1 MLASYQEQLI
11 FLCNNSSCHGIIVW
25 CSLTLTNSFRMK
37 ITQDTQTYLECK
49 KSALVGYIVA
59 GLLMIGGVV
68 AVILMLMKS
77 ASNWWLGL
85 IALAIGIAIL
95 LLNKSITLIADGNLR
110 QIRIAKKSL
119 LGASDNSYS
128 FNDIKEVMIEED
140 RDYERD
146 SDGDRKERITYVLIF
161 NFNNGYQEAINLS
174 SGSSNFSAGGLN
186 MSRFSQNNAV
196 MRIGQRMAEVIGVP
210 FNHKRLGDM
219 DIGDVVSSVG
229 EVIKQ
234 VKQAKQD
241 NQNPPQ
247 A

>member
-1 MLASYQEQLI
+1 
-11 FLCNNSSCHGIIVW
+11 
-25 CSLTLTNSFRMK
+25 MK
-37 ITQDTQTYLECK
+37 IAQDTQTYLECK
-49 KSALVGYIVA
+49 KSALVGYIVS
-59 GLLMIGGVV
+59 GLLMVGGVV
-68 AVILMLMKS
+68 AVILMLMQS
-77 ASNWWLGL
+77 ASQWWLGL
-85 IALAIGIAIL
+85 IALVIGIVIL
-95 LLNKSITLIADGNLR
+95 LLNKSITLIADGNIR

-128 FNDIKEVMIEED
+128 FNDIKDVMIEED
-140 RDYERD
+140 RDYDRD

-161 NFNNGYQEAINLS
+161 NFNNGYQEAINLTP
-174 SGSSNFSAGGLN
+174 GTSSNVSVGGLN

-210 FNHKRLGDM
+210 FNHKRRGDM

-234 VKQAKQD
+234 VKQTKQD

>member
-1 MLASYQEQLI
+1 
-11 FLCNNSSCHGIIVW
+11 
-25 CSLTLTNSFRMK
+25 MK

-49 KSALVGYIVA
+49 KSAIVGYIVS
-59 GLLMIGGVV
+59 GLLMVGGVV
-68 AVILMLMKS
+68 AVILMLLQS
-77 ASNWWLGL
+77 ASQWWLGL
-85 IALAIGIAIL
+85 IALVIGILIL
-95 LLNKSITLIADGNLR
+95 LFNKSISLIADANLR
-110 QIRIAKKSL
+110 QIRIVKKSL

-128 FNDIKEVMIEED
+128 FNDIKDVMIEED

-161 NFNNGYQEAINLS
+161 NFNNGYQEAINLARS
-174 SGSSNFSAGGLN
+174 SSSVGGLN

-196 MRIGQRMAEVIGVP
+196 MRIGQRMAEVIGIP
-210 FNHKRLGDM
+210 FNYKRRGDM

-229 EVIKQ
+229 EVIRQ

-241 NQNPPQ
+241 NQNPPH

>member
-1 MLASYQEQLI
+1 
-11 FLCNNSSCHGIIVW
+11 
-25 CSLTLTNSFRMK
+25 MK

-49 KSALVGYIVA
+49 KSALVGYIVS
-59 GLLMIGGVV
+59 GLLMVGGVI
-68 AVILMLMKS
+68 AVILMLIQS
-77 ASNWWLGL
+77 ASQWWLGL

-128 FNDIKEVMIEED
+128 FNDIKDVMIEED
-140 RDYERD
+140 RDYDRN
-146 SDGDRKERITYVLIF
+146 SDGDRKEKITYVLIF
-161 NFNNGYQEAINLS
+161 NFNNGYQEAINLTP
-174 SGSSNFSAGGLN
+174 GSSSNVSVGGLN
-186 MSRFSQNNAV
+186 MSRFSQNNTV
-196 MRIGQRMAEVIGVP
+196 MKIGQRMAEVIGVP
-210 FNHKRLGDM
+210 FNHKRRGDM
-219 DIGDVVSSVG
+219 NIAHVVSSVG

-234 VKQAKQD
+234 VKQEAKQG

>member
-1 MLASYQEQLI
+1 
-11 FLCNNSSCHGIIVW
+11 
-25 CSLTLTNSFRMK
+25 MK

-68 AVILMLMKS
+68 AVILMLIQS
-77 ASNWWLGL
+77 ASDWWLGL
-85 IALAIGIAIL
+85 IALVIGIVIL

-119 LGASDNSYS
+119 LGASDNAYS

-146 SDGDRKERITYVLIF
+146 SDGDRKMRITYVLIF
-161 NFNNGYQEAINLS
+161 NFNNGYQEAIKLS
-174 SGSSNFSAGGLN
+174 SGSSNFSVGGIN

-210 FNHKRLGDM
+210 FNHKRRGDM

-241 NQNPPQ
+241 HQNPPQ

>member
-1 MLASYQEQLI
+1 
-11 FLCNNSSCHGIIVW
+11 
-25 CSLTLTNSFRMK
+25 MK
-37 ITQDTQTYLECK
+37 ITQDNQTYLECK

-68 AVILMLMKS
+68 AVILMLIQS
-77 ASNWWLGL
+77 ASDWWLGL
-85 IALAIGIAIL
+85 IALAIGVAVL

-119 LGASDNSYS
+119 LGASDNAYS

-161 NFNNGYQEAINLS
+161 NFNNGYQEAIKLS
-174 SGSSNFSAGGLN
+174 SGSSNFSVGGIN
-186 MSRFSQNNAV
+186 MSRFSQNNAM

-210 FNHKRLGDM
+210 FNHKRRGDM

-241 NQNPPQ
+241 HQNPPQ

>member
-1 MLASYQEQLI
+1 
-11 FLCNNSSCHGIIVW
+11 
-25 CSLTLTNSFRMK
+25 MK

-49 KSALVGYIVA
+49 KSAIVGYIVS
-59 GLLMIGGVV
+59 GLLMVGGVV
-68 AVILMLMKS
+68 AVILMLLQS
-77 ASNWWLGL
+77 ASQWWLGL
-85 IALAIGIAIL
+85 IALVIGILIL
-95 LLNKSITLIADGNLR
+95 LFNKSISLIADVNIR
-110 QIRIAKKSL
+110 QIRIVKKSL

-128 FNDIKEVMIEED
+128 FNDIKDVMIEED

-161 NFNNGYQEAINLS
+161 NFNNGYQEAINLARS
-174 SGSSNFSAGGLN
+174 SSSVGGLN

-210 FNHKRLGDM
+210 FNHKRRGDM

-229 EVIKQ
+229 EVIRQ

-241 NQNPPQ
+241 NQNPPHS
-247 A
+247 

>member
-1 MLASYQEQLI
+1 
-11 FLCNNSSCHGIIVW
+11 
-25 CSLTLTNSFRMK
+25 MK

-59 GLLMIGGVV
+59 GLLIIGGVV
-68 AVILMLMKS
+68 AVIVMLIQS
-77 ASNWWLGL
+77 ASDWWFGL
-85 IALAIGIAIL
+85 IALAIGIVIL
-95 LLNKSITLIADGNLR
+95 LLNKSITLVADGNLR

-119 LGASDNSYS
+119 LGASDNAYS

-161 NFNNGYQEAINLS
+161 NFNNGYQEAIKLS
-174 SGSSNFSAGGLN
+174 SGSSNFSVGGIN
-186 MSRFSQNNAV
+186 MSRFSQNNAM

-210 FNHKRLGDM
+210 FNHKRRGDM

-241 NQNPPQ
+241 HQNPPQ

>member
-1 MLASYQEQLI
+1 
-11 FLCNNSSCHGIIVW
+11 
-25 CSLTLTNSFRMK
+25 MK

-49 KSALVGYIVA
+49 KSALVGYIVS
-59 GLLMIGGVV
+59 GLLLVGGV
-68 AVILMLMKS
+68 ATVIIMLMQS
-77 ASNWWLGL
+77 ASQWWLGL

-95 LLNKSITLIADGNLR
+95 LLNKSITLTADGNVR

-119 LGASDNSYS
+119 LGASDNAYS

-146 SDGDRKERITYVLIF
+146 SDGDRKEKITYVLIF
-161 NFNNGYQEAINLS
+161 NFNNGYQEAINLARS
-174 SGSSNFSAGGLN
+174 SSSVGGLN

-210 FNHKRLGDM
+210 FNHKRRGDM

-229 EVIKQ
+229 EVIRQ

-241 NQNPPQ
+241 NQNPPH

>member
-1 MLASYQEQLI
+1 
-11 FLCNNSSCHGIIVW
+11 
-25 CSLTLTNSFRMK
+25 MK

-68 AVILMLMKS
+68 AVILMLIQS
-77 ASNWWLGL
+77 ASDWWLGL
-85 IALAIGIAIL
+85 IALVIGVVIL

-119 LGASDNSYS
+119 LGASDNAYS

-146 SDGDRKERITYVLIF
+146 SDGDRKMRITYVLIF
-161 NFNNGYQEAINLS
+161 NFNNGYQEAINLKRS
-174 SGSSNFSAGGLN
+174 SSSVGGLN

-210 FNHKRLGDM
+210 FNHKRRGDM

-241 NQNPPQ
+241 NQSPPH

>member
-1 MLASYQEQLI
+1 
-11 FLCNNSSCHGIIVW
+11 
-25 CSLTLTNSFRMK
+25 MK

-68 AVILMLMKS
+68 AVILMLIQS
-77 ASNWWLGL
+77 ASDWWLGL
-85 IALAIGIAIL
+85 IALAIGVAVL

-110 QIRIAKKSL
+110 QIRIAIKSL

-146 SDGDRKERITYVLIF
+146 SDGDRKERVTYVLIF
-161 NFNNGYQEAINLS
+161 NFNNGYQEAIKLS
-174 SGSSNFSAGGLN
+174 SGSSNLSVGGIN
-186 MSRFSQNNAV
+186 MSRFSQNNAM

-210 FNHKRLGDM
+210 FNHKRRGDM

-241 NQNPPQ
+241 HQNPPQ

>member
-1 MLASYQEQLI
+1 
-11 FLCNNSSCHGIIVW
+11 
-25 CSLTLTNSFRMK
+25 MK

-68 AVILMLMKS
+68 AVILMLIQS
-77 ASNWWLGL
+77 ASDWWFGL
-85 IALAIGIAIL
+85 IALAIGIVIL

-119 LGASDNSYS
+119 LGASDNAYS

-161 NFNNGYQEAINLS
+161 NFNNGYQEAIKLS
-174 SGSSNFSAGGLN
+174 SGSSNFSVGGIN
-186 MSRFSQNNAV
+186 MSRFSQNNAM

-210 FNHKRLGDM
+210 FNHKRRGDM

-241 NQNPPQ
+241 HQNPPQ

>member
-1 MLASYQEQLI
+1 
-11 FLCNNSSCHGIIVW
+11 
-25 CSLTLTNSFRMK
+25 MK

-49 KSALVGYIVA
+49 KSALVGYIIS
-59 GLLMIGGVV
+59 GLLMVGGVAAMV
-68 AVILMLMKS
+68 LMLIQS
-77 ASNWWLGL
+77 SSQWWLGL
-85 IALAIGIAIL
+85 IAEAIGILIL
-95 LLNKSITLIADGNLR
+95 LLNKSITLIADGNIR

-140 RDYERD
+140 RNYERD
-146 SDGDRKERITYVLIF
+146 TDGDRKERITYVLIF
-161 NFNNGYQEAINLS
+161 NFNNGYQEAINLTG
-174 SGSSNFSAGGLN
+174 GSSSNVSVGGLN

-210 FNHKRLGDM
+210 FNHKRRGDM
-219 DIGDVVSSVG
+219 DLGDVVNSVG

-234 VKQAKQD
+234 VKQA
-241 NQNPPQ
+241 NQHNQSPPH

>member
-1 MLASYQEQLI
+1 
-11 FLCNNSSCHGIIVW
+11 
-25 CSLTLTNSFRMK
+25 MK

-95 LLNKSITLIADGNLR
+95 LLNKSITLIADGNVR

-161 NFNNGYQEAINLS
+161 NFNNGYQEAINFS

>member
-1 MLASYQEQLI
+1 
-11 FLCNNSSCHGIIVW
+11 
-25 CSLTLTNSFRMK
+25 MK

-68 AVILMLMKS
+68 AVILMLIQR
-77 ASNWWLGL
+77 ASDWWFGL
-85 IALAIGIAIL
+85 IALAIGIVIL

-110 QIRIAKKSL
+110 HIRIAKKSL
-119 LGASDNSYS
+119 LGVSDNAYS

-146 SDGDRKERITYVLIF
+146 SDGDRKMRITYVLIF
-161 NFNNGYQEAINLS
+161 NFNNGYQEAIKLS
-174 SGSSNFSAGGLN
+174 SGSSNFSVGGIN
-186 MSRFSQNNAV
+186 MSRFSQNNAM

-210 FNHKRLGDM
+210 FNHKRRGDM

>member
-1 MLASYQEQLI
+1 
-11 FLCNNSSCHGIIVW
+11 
-25 CSLTLTNSFRMK
+25 MK

-68 AVILMLMKS
+68 AVILMLIQS
-77 ASNWWLGL
+77 ASDWWLGL
-85 IALAIGIAIL
+85 IALIIGVVIL

-119 LGASDNSYS
+119 LGASDNAYS

-161 NFNNGYQEAINLS
+161 NFNNGYQEAIKLS
-174 SGSSNFSAGGLN
+174 SGSSNFSVGGIN
-186 MSRFSQNNAV
+186 MSRFSQNNAM

-210 FNHKRLGDM
+210 FNHKRRGDM

-241 NQNPPQ
+241 N
-247 A
+247 

>member
-1 MLASYQEQLI
+1 
-11 FLCNNSSCHGIIVW
+11 
-25 CSLTLTNSFRMK
+25 MK

-49 KSALVGYIVA
+49 KSALVGYIVS
-59 GLLMIGGVV
+59 GLLMLGGVA
-68 AVILMLMKS
+68 AVIIMLLQS
-77 ASNWWLGL
+77 ASQWWLGL
-85 IALAIGIAIL
+85 IALAIGVAIL
-95 LLNKSITLIADGNLR
+95 LLNKSITLTADGNVR

-119 LGASDNSYS
+119 LGASDNAYS

-161 NFNNGYQEAINLS
+161 NFNNGYQEAINLARS
-174 SGSSNFSAGGLN
+174 SSSVGGLN

-196 MRIGQRMAEVIGVP
+196 MRIGQRMAEVIGIP
-210 FNHKRLGDM
+210 FNHKRRGDM

-229 EVIKQ
+229 EVIRQ

-241 NQNPPQ
+241 NQNPPR

>member
-1 MLASYQEQLI
+1 
-11 FLCNNSSCHGIIVW
+11 
-25 CSLTLTNSFRMK
+25 MK

-59 GLLMIGGVV
+59 GLLIIGGVV
-68 AVILMLMKS
+68 AVILMLIQS
-77 ASNWWLGL
+77 ASDWWFGL
-85 IALAIGIAIL
+85 IALAIGIVIL

-110 QIRIAKKSL
+110 QIRIAIKSL

-146 SDGDRKERITYVLIF
+146 SDGDRKERVTYVLIF
-161 NFNNGYQEAINLS
+161 NFNNGYQEAIKLS
-174 SGSSNFSAGGLN
+174 SGSSNFSVGGIN
-186 MSRFSQNNAV
+186 MSRFSQNNAM

-210 FNHKRLGDM
+210 FNHKRRGDM

-241 NQNPPQ
+241 HQNPPQ

>member
-1 MLASYQEQLI
+1 
-11 FLCNNSSCHGIIVW
+11 
-25 CSLTLTNSFRMK
+25 MK

-49 KSALVGYIVA
+49 KSALVGYIVS
-59 GLLMIGGVV
+59 GLLMVGGV
-68 AVILMLMKS
+68 ATVIIMLMQS
-77 ASNWWLGL
+77 ASQWWLGL

-95 LLNKSITLIADGNLR
+95 LLNKSITLTADGNVR

-119 LGASDNSYS
+119 LGASDNAYS

-146 SDGDRKERITYVLIF
+146 SDGDRKMRITYVLIF
-161 NFNNGYQEAINLS
+161 NFNNGYQEAINLTRS
-174 SGSSNFSAGGLN
+174 SSSVGGLN

-210 FNHKRLGDM
+210 FNHKRRGDM

-241 NQNPPQ
+241 HQNPPQ

>member
-1 MLASYQEQLI
+1 
-11 FLCNNSSCHGIIVW
+11 
-25 CSLTLTNSFRMK
+25 MK

-68 AVILMLMKS
+68 AVILMLIQS
-77 ASNWWLGL
+77 TSDWWLGL
-85 IALAIGIAIL
+85 IALAIGIVIL

-119 LGASDNSYS
+119 LGASDNAYS

-146 SDGDRKERITYVLIF
+146 SDGDRKMRITYVLIF
-161 NFNNGYQEAINLS
+161 NFNNGYQEAIKLS
-174 SGSSNFSAGGLN
+174 SGSTNFSVGGIN
-186 MSRFSQNNAV
+186 ISRFSQNNAM

-210 FNHKRLGDM
+210 FNHKRRGDM

-241 NQNPPQ
+241 HQNPPQ

>member
-1 MLASYQEQLI
+1 
-11 FLCNNSSCHGIIVW
+11 
-25 CSLTLTNSFRMK
+25 MK

-68 AVILMLMKS
+68 AVILMLIQS
-77 ASNWWLGL
+77 ASDWWLGL
-85 IALAIGIAIL
+85 IALVIGVVIL

-119 LGASDNSYS
+119 LGASDNAYS

-146 SDGDRKERITYVLIF
+146 SDGDRKMRITYVLIF
-161 NFNNGYQEAINLS
+161 NFNNGYQEAIKLS
-174 SGSSNFSAGGLN
+174 SGSSNFSVGGIN

-210 FNHKRLGDM
+210 FNHKRRGDM

>member
-1 MLASYQEQLI
+1 
-11 FLCNNSSCHGIIVW
+11 
-25 CSLTLTNSFRMK
+25 MK

-68 AVILMLMKS
+68 AVILMLIQS
-77 ASNWWLGL
+77 ASDWWLGL
-85 IALAIGIAIL
+85 IALAIGVAVL

-119 LGASDNSYS
+119 LGASDNAYS

-146 SDGDRKERITYVLIF
+146 SDGDRKMRITYVLIF
-161 NFNNGYQEAINLS
+161 NFNNGYQEAINLKRS
-174 SGSSNFSAGGLN
+174 SSSVGGLN

-210 FNHKRLGDM
+210 FNHKRRGDM

-241 NQNPPQ
+241 HQNPPQ

>member
-1 MLASYQEQLI
+1 
-11 FLCNNSSCHGIIVW
+11 
-25 CSLTLTNSFRMK
+25 MK

-68 AVILMLMKS
+68 AVILMLIQS
-77 ASNWWLGL
+77 ASDWWLGL
-85 IALAIGIAIL
+85 IALAIGVVIL

-119 LGASDNSYS
+119 LGASDNAYS

-161 NFNNGYQEAINLS
+161 NFNNGYQEAINLTRS
-174 SGSSNFSAGGLN
+174 SSSVGGLN

-210 FNHKRLGDM
+210 FNHKRRGDM

>member
-1 MLASYQEQLI
+1 
-11 FLCNNSSCHGIIVW
+11 
-25 CSLTLTNSFRMK
+25 MK

-49 KSALVGYIVA
+49 KSALVGYIVS
-59 GLLMIGGVV
+59 GLLMVGGV
-68 AVILMLMKS
+68 ATVIIMLMQS
-77 ASNWWLGL
+77 ASQWWLGL

-95 LLNKSITLIADGNLR
+95 LLNKSITLTADGNVR

-119 LGASDNSYS
+119 LGASDNAYS
-128 FNDIKEVMIEED
+128 FSDIKEVMIEED

-161 NFNNGYQEAINLS
+161 NFNNGYQEAINLARS
-174 SGSSNFSAGGLN
+174 SSSVGGLN

-210 FNHKRLGDM
+210 FNHKRRGDM

-229 EVIKQ
+229 EVIRQ

-241 NQNPPQ
+241 NQNPPH

>member
-1 MLASYQEQLI
+1 
-11 FLCNNSSCHGIIVW
+11 
-25 CSLTLTNSFRMK
+25 MK

-49 KSALVGYIVA
+49 KSALVGYIVS
-59 GLLMIGGVV
+59 GLLMVGGVV
-68 AVILMLMKS
+68 AVIVMFMQS

-95 LLNKSITLIADGNLR
+95 LLNQSITLVADGNLR
-110 QIRIAKKSL
+110 QIRIDKKSL
-119 LGASDNSYS
+119 LGASDNAYS

-146 SDGDRKERITYVLIF
+146 SDGDRKMRITYVLIF
-161 NFNNGYQEAINLS
+161 NFNNGYQEAINLKRS
-174 SGSSNFSAGGLN
+174 SSSVGGLN

-196 MRIGQRMAEVIGVP
+196 MKIGQRMAEVIGVP
-210 FNHKRLGDM
+210 FNHKRRGDM

>member
-1 MLASYQEQLI
+1 
-11 FLCNNSSCHGIIVW
+11 
-25 CSLTLTNSFRMK
+25 MK

-49 KSALVGYIVA
+49 KSAFVGYIVS
-59 GLLMIGGVV
+59 GLLMFGGVA
-68 AVILMLMKS
+68 AVIIMLLQS
-77 ASNWWLGL
+77 ASQWWLGL
-85 IALAIGIAIL
+85 IALAIGVAIL
-95 LLNKSITLIADGNLR
+95 LLNKSITLTADGNVR

-119 LGASDNSYS
+119 LGASDNAYS

-161 NFNNGYQEAINLS
+161 NFNNGYQEAINLTRS
-174 SGSSNFSAGGLN
+174 SSSVGGLN

-210 FNHKRLGDM
+210 FNHKRRGDM

-229 EVIKQ
+229 EVIRQ

-241 NQNPPQ
+241 NQNPPH

>member
-1 MLASYQEQLI
+1 
-11 FLCNNSSCHGIIVW
+11 
-25 CSLTLTNSFRMK
+25 MK

-59 GLLMIGGVV
+59 GLLIIGGVV
-68 AVILMLMKS
+68 TVTVMFMQS

-95 LLNKSITLIADGNLR
+95 LLNKSITLIADANLR

-119 LGASDNSYS
+119 LGASDNAYS
-128 FNDIKEVMIEED
+128 FNDIKDVMIEED
-140 RDYERD
+140 RNYERD
-146 SDGDRKERITYVLIF
+146 SDGDRKEKITYVLIF

-174 SGSSNFSAGGLN
+174 SGSSNFSVGGLN

-229 EVIKQ
+229 EIIKQ

-241 NQNPPQ
+241 HQNPPQ

>member
-1 MLASYQEQLI
+1 
-11 FLCNNSSCHGIIVW
+11 
-25 CSLTLTNSFRMK
+25 MK
-37 ITQDTQTYLECK
+37 ITQDNQTYLECK

-68 AVILMLMKS
+68 AVILMLIQS
-77 ASNWWLGL
+77 ASDWWFGL
-85 IALAIGIAIL
+85 IALAIGIVIL

-119 LGASDNSYS
+119 LGASDNAYS

-161 NFNNGYQEAINLS
+161 NFNNGYQEAIKLS
-174 SGSSNFSAGGLN
+174 SGSSNFSVGGIN
-186 MSRFSQNNAV
+186 MSRFSQNNAM

-210 FNHKRLGDM
+210 FNHKRRGDM

-241 NQNPPQ
+241 HQNRPQ

>member
-1 MLASYQEQLI
+1 
-11 FLCNNSSCHGIIVW
+11 
-25 CSLTLTNSFRMK
+25 MK

-68 AVILMLMKS
+68 AVILMLIQS
-77 ASNWWLGL
+77 ASDWWLGL
-85 IALAIGIAIL
+85 IALAIGIVIL
-95 LLNKSITLIADGNLR
+95 LLNQSITLIADGNLR
-110 QIRIAKKSL
+110 QIRIARKSL
-119 LGASDNSYS
+119 LRASDNAYS

-146 SDGDRKERITYVLIF
+146 SDGDRKMRITYVLIF
-161 NFNNGYQEAINLS
+161 NFNNGYQEAIKLS
-174 SGSSNFSAGGLN
+174 SGSSNFSVGGIN
-186 MSRFSQNNAV
+186 MSRFSQNNAM

-210 FNHKRLGDM
+210 FNHKRRGDM

-241 NQNPPQ
+241 HQNPPQ

>member
-1 MLASYQEQLI
+1 
-11 FLCNNSSCHGIIVW
+11 
-25 CSLTLTNSFRMK
+25 MK

-49 KSALVGYIVA
+49 KSALVGYIVS
-59 GLLMIGGVV
+59 GLLMLGGVA
-68 AVILMLMKS
+68 AVIIMLLQS
-77 ASNWWLGL
+77 ASQWWLGL

-95 LLNKSITLIADGNLR
+95 LLNKSITMTADGNVR

-119 LGASDNSYS
+119 LGASDNAYS

-161 NFNNGYQEAINLS
+161 NFNNGYQEAINLTRS
-174 SGSSNFSAGGLN
+174 SSSVGGLN

-210 FNHKRLGDM
+210 FNHKRRGDM

-229 EVIKQ
+229 EVIRQ

-241 NQNPPQ
+241 NQNPPHS
-247 A
+247 